1 MPLKRLSLLATSLLL
16 VACQPETDSQAQT
29 QPETP
34 PEREITWSDE
44 VTQPAS
50 LIRHLPDDTVAYI
63 RVPSVMALFAAPKD
77 NGMGQLLE
85 SEANETALKQ
95 LFSGARTELEGM
107 GAAASIANLVLER
120 LRSPLEVAVSIP
132 EGASFTAAR
141 VQATARLDF
150 DSREAFQ
157 ERIAQWV
164 ATQPNASLNR
174 PLTADEPG
182 MLAIGPIPAYY
193 QYNPDNRRLTLVAG
207 FSASADALSQIGQ
220 TANETHPAL
229 TRQASME
236 ASGYGLYTWVSAA
249 KLLPMAQP
257 FMGQSQLAQLK
268 QIGLDRTDEVALSL
282 GTAQGRGRL
291 SVYADGTGGPIW
303 DLALPAAAPTRVT
316 THGRPDVLGV
326 FSMPDYEWFETVAQ
340 LTGTDLATWDAELAE
355 HDMTVQSIVDAFSG
369 RVTTVYDELGT
380 YSILEATKPN
390 PLVDLV
396 AKLSASDLL
405 TVTEHDYNG
414 TTLMRWR
421 VPTEQWVPQ
430 QEPEFA
436 LWMRGQSIQTWVMR
450 EGDNWVF
457 AGVPQV
463 LMARVD
469 LGSEFEVQPWLAA
482 TGDDGRS
489 MMVLSHSDDVVR
501 KNYHYYLMGMQ
512 MLSDAVNAEV
522 NMMAFPP
529 AHQRAWPETATVSA
543 AVDYQDQAIQFEF
556 GYENHPIELV
566 QASPMA
572 GVAMVGILSAIAI
585 PAYQDYVE
593 RAEALS
599 N

>member
-1 MPLKRLSLLATSLLL
+1 MPLKRMSLLATSLFL

-29 QPETP
+29 QPDAP
-34 PEREITWSDE
+34 AEREITWSDE

-50 LIRHLPDDTVAYI
+50 LIHHLPDDTVAYI
-63 RVPSVMALFAAPKD
+63 RVPSVAALYAAPKD

-95 LFSGARTELEGM
+95 LFSGTRTELEGL
-107 GAAASIANLVLER
+107 GAPGAIANLVLER

-132 EGASFTAAR
+132 EGMSFTAAL

-150 DSREAFQ
+150 DSQEAFQ
-157 ERIAQWV
+157 QQIAQWV
-164 ATQPNASLNR
+164 ASQPAVRMNR
-174 PLTADEPG
+174 PLTVDAPG
-182 MLAIGPIPAYY
+182 MLALGPLPAYY

-220 TANETHPAL
+220 TANDTHPAL

-257 FMGQSQLAQLK
+257 FMGQSQLAQLQK
-268 QIGLDRTDEVALSL
+268 AGLDRTDEVALSL

-303 DLALPAAAPTRVT
+303 DLALPVAAPTRVT
-316 THGRPDVLGV
+316 THGRPDVLAV
-326 FSMPDYEWFETVAQ
+326 FSMPDYEWVTTVAQ
-340 LTGTDLATWDAELAE
+340 LAGNDLTTWDTELADY
-355 HDMTVQSIVDAFSG
+355 DMTVQSIVDAFSG
-369 RVTTVYDELGT
+369 RLTTVYDELGT

-390 PLVDLV
+390 TLADLV
-396 AKLSASDLL
+396 AKLSASELL

-421 VPTEQWVPQ
+421 VPTEQWMPQ

-436 LWMRGQSIQTWVMR
+436 MFSRGQSIQTWVMR

-457 AGVPQV
+457 ASVPQV

-469 LGSEFEVQPWLAA
+469 LGSDFDVQPWLAA
-482 TGDDGRS
+482 TGDAGRS
-489 MMVLSHSDDVVR
+489 MMVLSHSEDVVR
-501 KNYHYYLMGMQ
+501 KNYHYYLLGMQ
-512 MLSDAVNAEV
+512 MLSDTVNADV

-529 AHQRAWPETATVSA
+529 AHQRAWPETSTVSA
-543 AVDYQDQAIQFEF
+543 AVDYQDQSIRIEF
-556 GYENHPIELV
+556 GYENHPVELI

-572 GVAMVGILSAIAI
+572 GVAMVGILSAVAI

>member
-16 VACQPETDSQAQT
+16 VACQPETGSQAQT
-29 QPETP
+29 EPETP

-44 VTQPAS
+44 VTQPAT
-50 LIRHLPDDTVAYI
+50 LIHHLPEDTVAYI
-63 RVPSVMALFAAPKD
+63 RVPSVTALFAAPKN
-77 NGMGQLLE
+77 NGMGQFLE

-95 LFSGARTELEGM
+95 LFSGSRTELEGM
-107 GAAASIANLVLER
+107 GAAASIANLALER

-150 DSREAFQ
+150 DSREALQ

-164 ATQPNASLNR
+164 ATQPNVSLKR
-174 PLTADEPG
+174 PLTENQSG
-182 MLAIGPIPAYY
+182 MLSFGPMPAYY
-193 QYNPDNRRLTLVAG
+193 QYNPDNRRLALVAG
-207 FSASADALSQIGQ
+207 FSATTDALSQIGQ

-229 TRQASME
+229 TRQAGME

-249 KLLPMAQP
+249 RLLPMARP
-257 FMGQSQLAQLK
+257 FMNPNQWAELEQS
-268 QIGLDRTDEVALSL
+268 GLDRTDEVALSL

-303 DLALPAAAPTRVT
+303 DLALPAAAPTAVT
-316 THGRPDVLGV
+316 THGRPDILSVI
-326 FSMPDYEWFETVAQ
+326 SMPDYAWVETVVQ
-340 LTGTDLATWDAELAE
+340 LSGEDLSTWDAELAD
-355 HDMTVQSIVDAFSG
+355 HDMTVRAIVEAVSG
-369 RVTTVYDELGT
+369 RLTTVYDELGT
-380 YSILEATKPN
+380 YSILEATKPDQLAN
-390 PLVDLV
+390 LA
-396 AKLSASDLL
+396 AKLSASELL

-414 TTLMRWR
+414 TKLMRWR
-421 VPTEQWVPQ
+421 VPAEQWVPQ
-430 QEPEFA
+430 QDPEVA
-436 LWMRGQSIQTWVMR
+436 LWTRGQSIQTWVMR

-463 LMARVD
+463 LMARAD
-469 LGSEFEVQPWLAA
+469 LGSDFDLQPWLAA
-482 TGDDGRS
+482 TGDAGHS
-489 MMVLSHSDDVVR
+489 MMVLSHSEDVVR
-501 KNYHYYLMGMQ
+501 KNYHYYLLGMQ
-512 MLSDAVNAEV
+512 MLSDAVNADV

-529 AHQRAWPETATVSA
+529 AHERAWPETSTVSA
-543 AVDYQDQAIQFEF
+543 AVDYKDQAIRLEL

-572 GVAMVGILSAIAI
+572 GIAMVGILSAVAI

-593 RAEALS
+593 RAEAPPY
-599 N
+599 

>member
-1 MPLKRLSLLATSLLL
+1 MPLKRLTLLATSVLLA
-16 VACQPETDSQAQT
+16 ACQPETDSQAQS
-29 QPETP
+29 QPEKP
-34 PEREITWSDE
+34 AEREITWSDE

-50 LIRHLPDDTVAYI
+50 LIHHLPDDTVAYI
-63 RVPSVMALFAAPKD
+63 RVPSLAALFAAPKD

-85 SEANETALKQ
+85 SDANETALKQ
-95 LFSGARTELEGM
+95 LFSGTRTELEGM
-107 GAAASIANLVLER
+107 GAAASVANLVLER

-164 ATQPNASLNR
+164 ATQPNARLNR
-174 PLTADEPG
+174 PLTADAPG
-182 MLAIGPIPAYY
+182 MLAIGPLPAYY
-193 QYNPDNRRLTLVAG
+193 QYNADNRRLTLVAG
-207 FSASADALSQIGQ
+207 ISASADALSQIGQ
-220 TANETHPAL
+220 TANDTHPAL

-236 ASGYGLYTWVSAA
+236 ASGYGLYAWVSAA

-257 FMGQSQLAQLK
+257 FMGQSQMAELQ
-268 QIGLDRTDEVALSL
+268 QVGLDRTDEVAFSL
-282 GTAQGRGRL
+282 GTTQGRGRL

-303 DLALPAAAPTRVT
+303 DLTLPAPAPTSVT
-316 THGRPDVLGV
+316 THGRPDVLAA
-326 FSMPDYEWFETVAQ
+326 FSMPDYEWVETVAQ
-340 LTGTDLATWDAELAE
+340 LAGEDITTWNAELTN
-355 HDMTVQSIVDAFSG
+355 DLTVQSIVEAFSG
-369 RVTTVYDELGT
+369 RVTTVYDDLGT
-380 YSILEATKPN
+380 YSILEATKPDT
-390 PLVDLV
+390 LADLV
-396 AKLSASDLL
+396 AKLSASDML

-414 TTLMRWR
+414 TKIMRWR
-421 VPTEQWVPQ
+421 IPTEQWMPQ
-430 QEPEFA
+430 QEPGYA
-436 LWMRGQSIQTWVMR
+436 MWSRGQSIQAWVMR

-457 AGVPQV
+457 ASVPQV
-463 LMARVD
+463 LMARLD
-469 LGSEFEVQPWLAA
+469 LGGDFEVQPWLAE
-482 TGDDGRS
+482 TGDADRS

-501 KNYHYYLMGMQ
+501 KNYHYYLLGMQ
-512 MLSDAVNAEV
+512 MLSDAMNADV

-529 AHQRAWPETATVSA
+529 AHERAWPETSTVSA
-543 AVDYQDQAIQFEF
+543 AVDYQDQAIRFEF
-556 GYENHPIELV
+556 GYENHPAELI

>member
-1 MPLKRLSLLATSLLL
+1 MSLKRLSLLATSLFL
-16 VACQPETDSQAQT
+16 VACQPDTESQAQ
-29 QPETP
+29 PEAP
-34 PEREITWSDE
+34 AEREITWSDE

-63 RVPSVMALFAAPKD
+63 RIPSLAALYSAPKD

-85 SEANETALKQ
+85 SDANEQALTQ
-95 LFSGARTELEGM
+95 LFSGMRTELEGM
-107 GAAASIANLVLER
+107 GAPGAIANLLLER

-132 EGASFTAAR
+132 EGMSFTAAL

-150 DSREAFQ
+150 DSQEAFQ
-157 ERIAQWV
+157 EQIAQWV
-164 ATQPNASLNR
+164 ASQPAVRMNR
-174 PLTADEPG
+174 PLTADTPG
-182 MLAIGPIPAYY
+182 MLALGPLPAYY
-193 QYNPDNRRLTLVAG
+193 QYNPDNRRLALVAG
-207 FSASADALSQIGQ
+207 FSASADSLAQIGQ
-220 TANETHPAL
+220 TANDTHPAL

-268 QIGLDRTDEVALSL
+268 QVGLNGTDEVALSL
-282 GTAQGRGRL
+282 GTAHGRGRL

-303 DLALPAAAPTRVT
+303 DLALPATEPTRVT

-326 FSMPDYEWFETVAQ
+326 FSMPNYEWVETVAQ
-340 LTGTDLATWDAELAE
+340 LAGTDLTTWDAELAE
-355 HDMTVQSIVDAFSG
+355 YDMTVQSIVDAFSG
-369 RVTTVYDELGT
+369 RLTTVYDELGT

-390 PLVDLV
+390 PLADLV
-396 AKLSASDLL
+396 AKLSASELL
-405 TVTEHDYNG
+405 TVTEHDYNR

-421 VPTEQWVPQ
+421 VPTEQWMPQ
-430 QEPEFA
+430 QESEFA
-436 LWMRGQSIQTWVMR
+436 MFSRGQSIQTWVMR

-469 LGSEFEVQPWLAA
+469 LGGDFEVQPWLAA
-482 TGDDGRS
+482 TGDAGRS
-489 MMVLSHSDDVVR
+489 MMVLSHSEDVVR

-512 MLSDAVNAEV
+512 MLSDTVNADV

-529 AHQRAWPETATVSA
+529 AHQRAWPETSTVSA
-543 AVDYQDQAIQFEF
+543 AVDYQDQSIRIEF
-556 GYENHPIELV
+556 GYENHPVELI

-572 GVAMVGILSAIAI
+572 GVAMVGILSAVAI